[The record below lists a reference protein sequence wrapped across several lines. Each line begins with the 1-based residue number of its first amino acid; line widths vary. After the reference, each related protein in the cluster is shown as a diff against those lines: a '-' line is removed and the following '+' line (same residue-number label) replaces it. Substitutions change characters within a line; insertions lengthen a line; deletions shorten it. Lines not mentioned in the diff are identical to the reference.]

1 MRTRVRGS
9 GLSGPVRRRGPRPMR
24 SLVTVVLPLALGACA
39 STQWPAFLKSDS
51 AVAPSSPADYLLRA
65 LTVDASGREA
75 MWQAAE
81 HESAG
86 ESATLHRALLRSIP
100 GTSLYDPNAAQTALE
115 DLVAHNPSP
124 DVALVARARIEDL
137 HAINA
142 CRGDVEN
149 LKRRL
154 SKVADIEKRLDRERH

>member
-1 MRTRVRGS
+1 
-9 GLSGPVRRRGPRPMR
+9 
-24 SLVTVVLPLALGACA
+24 VLAAPLALGACA
-39 STQWPAFLKSDS
+39 SLQWPDFMRSDRE
-51 AVAPSSPADYLLRA
+51 VAPSSPADYLLRA
-65 LTVDASGREA
+65 LTVDAAGREA

-81 HESAG
+81 HESPG
-86 ESATLHRALLRSIP
+86 ESASLHRGLLRSIP
-100 GTSLYDPNAAQTALE
+100 GSSLYDPAAAETALQE
-115 DLVAHNPSP
+115 LVAHNPSS
-124 DVALVARARIEDL
+124 DVALVARARLEDL